1 MASVYDKYYE
11 NQPQA
16 VKVIVVAGLGLLG
29 YSLYRAI
36 KHKAEEKD
44 AAKAAAAA
52 KSELQVLASQ
62 GIVPG
67 YTESQFQ
74 TWVNVLVQSMTGCGT
89 DEEAIYDVFEWMEN
103 EADLKYLIVAFGVQ
117 YYEPCW
123 LHSPVESAIWQ
134 VNDKAY
140 GGDLPTW
147 LGYDLTRGEID
158 KINSILRGKGINFQ
172 F

>member
-36 KHKAEEKD
+36 KHKAEERD
-44 AAKAAAAA
+44 AAQAAAAA
-52 KSELQVLASQ
+52 AYELQALASQ
-62 GIVPG
+62 GITPS
-67 YTESQFQ
+67 YTDSQFQ

-89 DEEAIYDVFEWMEN
+89 DENAIYDVFEWMEN
-103 EADLKYLIVAFGVQ
+103 EADLKKLIVTFGVQ
-117 YYEPCW
+117 YYQPCVW
-123 LHSPVESAIWQ
+123 TSPVSYAVWQ

-147 LGYDLTRGEID
+147 FGYDLGRGEID
-158 KINSILRGKGINFQ
+158 KVNSILRGKGINFQ